1 MLRDVDDLM
10 PIGEFSERSGLSPK
24 RLRSYAAGGLLVPA
38 AIDSASGYR
47 YYAPGQVREA
57 QLIDALRAAGMPLA
71 DIASL
76 LRDPSTESLDHW
88 AQHVAVDAARRHEAL
103 DEARQLLSLAIEP
116 GHERKGRMT
125 TLLAA
130 ARTDVGRVRDTNED
144 ALSCADDLIVI
155 ADGMGGA
162 PGGEVAAD
170 LTVRLLTAAF
180 TGGSLDELAAGVR
193 AANAAVMDTAR
204 SRPELQGMGTTV
216 TAVGVLGT
224 GEVAIVNVGDSRAYL
239 VRDGSLLLL
248 TEDHSVT
255 AELVRLGE
263 LSEEEAAEHPLRNVL
278 TRAVGVGPTVEVDG
292 RVHAPRAG
300 DRLVVCTDG
309 LFNEVPEEEIR
320 TLVDSTND
328 VGDAADV
335 LLDRALANGGRD
347 NVTVVVAE
355 VRADAA

>member
-1 MLRDVDDLM
+1 
-10 PIGEFSERSGLSPK
+10 
-24 RLRSYAAGGLLVPA
+24 
-38 AIDSASGYR
+38 
-47 YYAPGQVREA
+47 
-57 QLIDALRAAGMPLA
+57 
-71 DIASL
+71 
-76 LRDPSTESLDHW
+76 
-88 AQHVAVDAARRHEAL
+88 
-103 DEARQLLSLAIEP
+103 
-116 GHERKGRMT
+116 
-125 TLLAA
+125 
-130 ARTDVGRVRDTNED
+130 
-144 ALSCADDLIVI
+144 
-155 ADGMGGA
+155 
-162 PGGEVAAD
+162 
-170 LTVRLLTAAF
+170 
-180 TGGSLDELAAGVR
+180 
-193 AANAAVMDTAR
+193 
-204 SRPELQGMGTTV
+204 MGTTV